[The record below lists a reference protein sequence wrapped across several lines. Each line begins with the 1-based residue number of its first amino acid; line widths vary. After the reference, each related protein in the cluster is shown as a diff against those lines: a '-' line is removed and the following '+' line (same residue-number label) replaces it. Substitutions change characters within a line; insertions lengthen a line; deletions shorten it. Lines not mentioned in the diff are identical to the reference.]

1 METTTELT
9 NEQIDA
15 LEGAE
20 LDRAVAEAFGWR
32 FQKKFGWFND
42 TEPEIEN
49 RWKAGVR
56 FSPSF
61 DIDDAMSIVW
71 GEMVKRG
78 FCADM
83 QELFEPASPRV
94 AVRVVFWKKR
104 DEWNAVGVYSLD
116 KCTAICLAAIK
127 ALRGKE

>member
-1 METTTELT
+1 MTD
-9 NEQIDA
+9 EQIDA
-15 LEGAE
+15 LEGSE

-32 FQKKFGWFND
+32 FQKKYGWFDD

-49 RWKAGVR
+49 HWKAGVR
-56 FSPSF
+56 FSPSE
-61 DIDDAMSIVW
+61 DIDDAMSTVW

-104 DEWNAVGVYSLD
+104 DEWNAVSVYSD
-116 KCTAICLAAIK
+116 SKCDAISRAALK